1 VSQST
6 VSAPV
11 PQSEF
16 NTLAAAI
23 PWYAGATEEQQA
35 LLYADYVKAAGEGI
49 GAADYVKDAGEW
61 PSLSEYF
68 ADAGIDEPMPAK
80 LAEVFA
86 RYESAVQEYAVAE
99 SKGQLKVG
107 KWAQAVLD
115 TGLKG
120 ITDLGQRRTKRTELV
135 DLCQKTITLH
145 CSASASITVDKALR
159 LNAVG
164 EVFGSKEYPAHRLG
178 IAKLREFETALY
190 REKDAEVWGFKDSV
204 TEEQQGKLR
213 EVWAKACSTALS
225 AAAVADEVRIAL
237 GKEIKA
243 KSEPAAEKSTQAPES
258 SKAENPAAPVA
269 NTAAAE
275 RKPEIAPENP
285 VECAKRMAS
294 LPYGRPDSEMV
305 WRNFGSSVNLSE
317 KDAAAFVQGL
327 ADAGRLQVLVTITR
341 TAVELSKKLAAGA
354 KTAEAARAVA

>member
-1 VSQST
+1 MT
-6 VSAPV
+6 I
-11 PQSEF
+11 
-16 NTLAAAI
+16 TAAV
-23 PWYAGATEEQQA
+23 T
-35 LLYADYVKAAGEGI
+35 
-49 GAADYVKDAGEW
+49 
-61 PSLSEYF
+61 
-68 ADAGIDEPMPAK
+68 
-80 LAEVFA
+80 
-86 RYESAVQEYAVAE
+86 E

-145 CSASASITVDKALR
+145 CSASASITVDRALR

-164 EVFGSKEYPAHRLG
+164 EVFGTKEYPAHRLG

-190 REKDAEVWGFKDSV
+190 REKDSEIWGFKDSV
-204 TEEQQGKLR
+204 SEEQQTKLR
-213 EVWAKACSTALS
+213 EVWARACTQAMS

-237 GKEIKA
+237 GKEIKP
-243 KSEPAAEKSTQAPES
+243 KSEPAADKTADKPES
-258 SKAENPAAPVA
+258 ASKPENPAAPVA
-269 NTAAAE
+269 NVTAGE
-275 RKPEIAPENP
+275 RKPEVAPENP
-285 VECAKRMAS
+285 IECAKRMAS

-305 WRNFGSSVNLSE
+305 WRNFGSSVSLSE
-317 KDAAAFVQGL
+317 KDAAAFVHGL
-327 ADAGRLQVLVTITR
+327 ADAGRLQVLVAITK